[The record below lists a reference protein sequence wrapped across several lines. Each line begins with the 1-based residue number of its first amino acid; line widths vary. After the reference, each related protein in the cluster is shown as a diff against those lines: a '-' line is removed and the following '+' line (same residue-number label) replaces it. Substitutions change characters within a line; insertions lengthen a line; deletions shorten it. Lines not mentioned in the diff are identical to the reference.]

1 MAVPIIELLNHAD
14 GEAMLFLNSFN
25 HSSLDQ
31 LMYALSGRF
40 TWMPFY
46 IFLFV
51 LIVRRFGWR
60 KAVFSLLLIALTIL
74 LADKLCNNLLRPMI
88 GRLRP
93 ACLDNPLSRWIYI
106 VNEYRGGRNGFPS
119 CHAANSFALAVYLTR
134 TMRWRGYAMAAILV
148 WAAFIAYTRI
158 YLGVH
163 YPGDVIVGGLIGS
176 AIACGTSTLFLRRDA
191 LRAIAVK
198 AWTALPRPWRRTRA

>member
-93 ACLDNPLSRWIYI
+93 ACLDNPLSRWIHI
-106 VNEYRGGRNGFPS
+106 VNEYRADATAFP
-119 CHAANSFALAVYLTR
+119 HATLPTASR
-134 TMRWRGYAMAAILV
+134 S
-148 WAAFIAYTRI
+148 
-158 YLGVH
+158 
-163 YPGDVIVGGLIGS
+163 P
-176 AIACGTSTLFLRRDA
+176 ST
-191 LRAIAVK
+191 
-198 AWTALPRPWRRTRA
+198 

>member
-93 ACLDNPLSRWIYI
+93 ACLDNPLSRWIHI

-119 CHAANSFALAVYLTR
+119 CHAANS
-134 TMRWRGYAMAAILV
+134 MRWRGYAMAAILV
-148 WAAFIAYTRI
+148 WAVLIAYTRI

-176 AIACGTSTLFLRRDA
+176 AIAYGTSTLFLRRDA
-191 LRAIAVK
+191 LRALAVK
-198 AWTALPRPWRRTRA
+198 AWAALPRLWRHTRA

>member
-93 ACLDNPLSRWIYI
+93 ACLDNPLSRWIHI

-119 CHAANSFALAVYLTR
+119 CHAANSFALAVYLIR

-148 WAAFIAYTRI
+148 WAVLIAYTRI

-176 AIACGTSTLFLRRDA
+176 AIASAPQRCSSAGTPSA
-191 LRAIAVK
+191 P
-198 AWTALPRPWRRTRA
+198 LP

>member
-1 MAVPIIELLNHAD
+1 MAVPLIELLNHAD

-25 HSSLDQ
+25 HTSLDQ
-31 LMYALSGRF
+31 LMYTLSGRF
-40 TWMPFY
+40 TWVPFY

-60 KAVFSLLLIALTIL
+60 KALLSLLFIALTIL

-93 ACLDNPLSRWIYI
+93 ACLDNPLSRWIHI

-119 CHAANSFALAVYLTR
+119 CHAANSFALAVYLIR
-134 TMRWRGYAMAAILV
+134 TMRWRGYVMAAILV
-148 WAAFIAYTRI
+148 WAVLIAYTRI

-176 AIACGTSTLFLRRDA
+176 AIAYGTSTLFIRRDA
-191 LRAIAVK
+191 LRAVAVK
-198 AWTALPRPWRRTRA
+198 VWTALPFPWRSTRA

>member
-40 TWMPFY
+40 TWVPFY

-93 ACLDNPLSRWIYI
+93 ACLDNPLSRWIHI

-119 CHAANSFALAVYLTR
+119 CHAANSFALAVYLIR

-148 WAAFIAYTRI
+148 WAALIAYTRI

-163 YPGDVIVGGLIGS
+163 YPGDVIVDGLIGS
-176 AIACGTSTLFLRRDA
+176 AIAYGTSTLFLRRDA
-191 LRAIAVK
+191 LRALAVK
-198 AWTALPRPWRRTRA
+198 AWAALPRLWRHTRA

>member
-1 MAVPIIELLNHAD
+1 M
-14 GEAMLFLNSFN
+14 
-25 HSSLDQ
+25 
-31 LMYALSGRF
+31 
-40 TWMPFY
+40 
-46 IFLFV
+46 
-51 LIVRRFGWR
+51 RRFGWR

-93 ACLDNPLSRWIYI
+93 ACLDNPLSRWIHI

-119 CHAANSFALAVYLTR
+119 CHAANSFALAVYLIR

-148 WAAFIAYTRI
+148 WAALIAYTRI

-176 AIACGTSTLFLRRDA
+176 AIAYGTSTLFLRRDA
-191 LRAIAVK
+191 LRALAVK
-198 AWTALPRPWRRTRA
+198 AWAALPRLWRHTRA